1 MEGEQGTQHVG
12 GWGGGLA
19 AGRLGPRVPG
29 TLARDWSGALREKT
43 AFREQQRP

>member
-1 MEGEQGTQHVG
+1 MWRESRGPSMLVAGMGVWQRG
-12 GWGGGLA
+12 GWA
-19 AGRLGPRVPG
+19 G